1 MSAKTSTIEAKLVI
15 EGVNGLQ
22 PSKFKSDTINITLA
36 NFFQKKFKFN
46 SAFDHI
52 GSKQF
57 LLSKNAALE
66 KIVINDSD
74 NISNNDSDTKNESN
88 KQKKKLKKTN
98 KQKKQVKSSNNLL
111 YFSNKLLNNKSPRKS
126 KVKIKDNKKSKLIKT
141 SVTKELNFNKNC
153 HKYSSS
159 LELKMLK
166 DKEIKKIKPIKK
178 INNFFDETK
187 HKLFPLVESEKSDD
201 SSLFNIVSQMQ

>member
-1 MSAKTSTIEAKLVI
+1 MSAKTSTIEEKLVI
-15 EGVNGLQ
+15 EGLNGLP
-22 PSKFKSDTINITLA
+22 PSKFKSDTININLA

-57 LLSKNAALE
+57 LRSKNVALE

-74 NISNNDSDTKNESN
+74 NISNNDSDTQNESN
-88 KQKKKLKKTN
+88 KQKQKLKKIN

-111 YFSNKLLNNKSPRKS
+111 YISNNLLNNKSPRKL
-126 KVKIKDNKKSKLIKT
+126 KTKINDNKKSKLIKT
-141 SVTKELNFNKNC
+141 YVTKELNFKKF

-159 LELKMLK
+159 LELKMLN

-201 SSLFNIVSQMQ
+201 SSIYNIVSQMQ